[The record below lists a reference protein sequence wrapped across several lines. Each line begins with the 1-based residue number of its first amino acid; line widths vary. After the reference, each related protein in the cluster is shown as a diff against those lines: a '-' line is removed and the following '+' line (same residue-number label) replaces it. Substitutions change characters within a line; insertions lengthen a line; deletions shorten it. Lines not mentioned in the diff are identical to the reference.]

1 MLIIITPRAQCGMV
15 GFESPSAEY
24 KQQGLSLTEML
35 IQHPDAT
42 YACFAEGDSM
52 IGDGIFSGD
61 LLIISREVKVL
72 DGDIIEANLNGNFIC
87 KRIDLKRQALI
98 SSNKEFATYQLR
110 EDEEFKSEGV
120 VIFSVRMHREFKKL
134 LD

>member
-1 MLIIITPRAQCGMV
+1 
-15 GFESPSAEY
+15 
-24 KQQGLSLTEML
+24 ML

-42 YACFAEGDSM
+42 YACFADGDSM

-72 DGDIIEANLNGNFIC
+72 DRDIIVANLNGSFIC

-98 SSNKEFATYQLR
+98 SSNKDFATYHLR

-120 VIFSVRMHREFKKL
+120 VICSVRMHRELTKTIINGNS
-134 LD
+134 